1 MYGALQ
7 LLTEAEVA
15 AWPSAGVSPLDS
27 AFTAQRLTRMLRGYE
42 EAESRS
48 VKFYFISAHAVAGVG
63 NGYLHDILFRAG
75 VRPMRKVADLKAAEC
90 RKLHAATVK
99 VMKEAV
105 AAGGR
110 DTERDLL
117 GRPGGYRCALDS
129 RAAGKPCPACGTAI
143 EKVSYLGGACYFCPA
158 CQS

>member
-1 MYGALQ
+1 
-7 LLTEAEVA
+7 
-15 AWPSAGVSPLDS
+15 
-27 AFTAQRLTRMLRGYE
+27 
-42 EAESRS
+42 
-48 VKFYFISAHAVAGVG
+48 
-63 NGYLHDILFRAG
+63 
-75 VRPMRKVADLKAAEC
+75 VADLKAAEC

-117 GRPGGYRCALDS
+117 GRPGGYRCTLDS

-158 CQS
+158 CQR